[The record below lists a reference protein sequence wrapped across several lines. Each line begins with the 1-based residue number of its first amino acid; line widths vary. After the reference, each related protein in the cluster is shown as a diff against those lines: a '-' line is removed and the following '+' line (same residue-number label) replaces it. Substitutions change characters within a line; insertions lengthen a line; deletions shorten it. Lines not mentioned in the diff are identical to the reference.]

1 MPDENSLN
9 KAKRETA
16 LKLLDETDPELVKRF
31 REELNQRNKR
41 KNNLQPL
48 GDETEDV
55 LKIHPGFWMNASFI
69 RWQLL
74 KRNKNYEY
82 WAYDFFWDNR
92 DFFRNYLVEL
102 IGNYRPREGE
112 SFLTWQARIH
122 RETFKKLSD
131 VDIQWKITAKSVIWR
146 KIPKGLPDRWI
157 PIPVD
162 VTFPHPRV
170 LSLLTASTVG
180 LVVTP
185 VPFDDMKQIQL
196 RGYSL
201 WVDLTNTWQA
211 IKVDIRSYES
221 LLRINTK
228 QEMDQAILEAKK
240 QLSSDL
246 LKRKRNSTPKRTRP
260 RKRDPEPPRIA
271 RILAAWDLKQSGKS
285 YPQICQELWPDEYS
299 RTSLR
304 DIDGNPSS
312 LLTRARDHVR
322 DAERL
327 IQSVFSC

>member
-16 LKLLDETDPELVKRF
+16 LKLLDETDPELLKRF

-131 VDIQWKITAKSVIWR
+131 VAIQWKITAKSVISR
-146 KIPKGLPDRWI
+146 KIPKGLLYRSI
-157 PIPVD
+157 P
-162 VTFPHPRV
+162 
-170 LSLLTASTVG
+170 
-180 LVVTP
+180 
-185 VPFDDMKQIQL
+185 
-196 RGYSL
+196 
-201 WVDLTNTWQA
+201 
-211 IKVDIRSYES
+211 
-221 LLRINTK
+221 
-228 QEMDQAILEAKK
+228 
-240 QLSSDL
+240 
-246 LKRKRNSTPKRTRP
+246 
-260 RKRDPEPPRIA
+260 
-271 RILAAWDLKQSGKS
+271 
-285 YPQICQELWPDEYS
+285 
-299 RTSLR
+299 
-304 DIDGNPSS
+304 
-312 LLTRARDHVR
+312 
-322 DAERL
+322 
-327 IQSVFSC
+327 